1 MVSAT
6 AEFSRHNFGLSV
18 PPLSQLRR
26 HLSSSLL
33 KSSFVAVP
41 ETSGLG
47 FALRGKMCRQWYLT
61 LVREA

>member
-6 AEFSRHNFGLSV
+6 AEFSRHDFGLSV

-41 ETSGLG
+41 ETS
-47 FALRGKMCRQWYLT
+47 ALRGKMCRQWYLT